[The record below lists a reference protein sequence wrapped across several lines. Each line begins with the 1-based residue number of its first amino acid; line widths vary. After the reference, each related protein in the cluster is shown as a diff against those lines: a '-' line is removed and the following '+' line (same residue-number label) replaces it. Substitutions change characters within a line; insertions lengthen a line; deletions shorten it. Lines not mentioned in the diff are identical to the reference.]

1 MLDFP
6 INYVELEDGILDSVD
21 AAGRDVPYSNFNFR
35 VIDQTGSAAFD
46 GKLLTAADLKTEQ
59 G

>member
-6 INYVELEDGILDSVD
+6 INYVELEDGILDSVE

-35 VIDQTGSAAFD
+35 VVIDNDPAMFD
-46 GKLLTAADLKTEQ
+46 GKLLTQADLTTEQ

>member
-6 INYVELEDGILDSVD
+6 INYVELEDGILDSVH
-21 AAGRDVPYSNFNFR
+21 AAARDVPYSNFNFR
-35 VIDQTGSAAFD
+35 VVMDNGPVAFD
-46 GKLLTAADLKTEQ
+46 GKMLTQADLKSEQ